1 MNSEFEGQKDAIAIA
16 KESQRF
22 AKKMFTHVDISEIEN
37 GLKSVP
43 PPVRALRPAAA
54 LSVLSPA
61 LQAAKA
67 RGHDLESLVQIC
79 MSHGLKTSARNI
91 ARALQAHSSKNGPR
105 RTAASTQE
113 IAAK

>member
-16 KESQRF
+16 KESPKF
-22 AKKMFTHVDISEIEN
+22 GKKMFTHVDISEIEN
-37 GLKSVP
+37 GLKSVA

-54 LSVLSPA
+54 LSVLAPA

-67 RGHDLESLVQIC
+67 RGHDMDSLAQIC
-79 MSHGLKTSARNI
+79 MTYGLKASARNI
-91 ARALQAHSSKNGPR
+91 ARALQVHSSKNGPR

-113 IAAK
+113 TAGK